1 MHGKMVKRKLREIFE
16 LMDSDGDGLVSG
28 SQIQI
33 SELSTEVLE
42 AFSPLLV
49 EMEQKNIT
57 LSLQMFLDAGKA
69 LLNVFNITNSL
80 LTITYPS

>member
-1 MHGKMVKRKLREIFE
+1 MVKRKLREIFE

-69 LLNVFNITNSL
+69 LLDVFNITNSL